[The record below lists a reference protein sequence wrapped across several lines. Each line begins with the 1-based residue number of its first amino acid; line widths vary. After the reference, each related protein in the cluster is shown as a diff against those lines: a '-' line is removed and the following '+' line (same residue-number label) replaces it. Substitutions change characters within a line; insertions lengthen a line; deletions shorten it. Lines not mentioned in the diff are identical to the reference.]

1 MITER
6 FTPEPKLD
14 EAVQIREWCELI
26 QNLLQIEPSKRS
38 TCKQIC
44 EKLWAVTPCPD
55 GYNNAAEKS
64 SKSAP
69 KDAKG
74 LSPNASHG
82 PKSPPTE
89 KCEGPGPKGVT
100 ENAVVAVKTSPIKP
114 MPPHSR
120 TTSPENRMCPLPTS
134 ESVGW
139 PHKDILAQQRKIA
152 QNRGKFLCGRTRSRS
167 SSPVLASK
175 TSSPKP
181 LPLHSRTASPENRVY
196 HDAAASPE
204 NVVRPER
211 QIVQNRGKSMCGRTR
226 SRSSSPDTRV
236 HIFSTSPENV
246 VKPQASRP
254 QSAKPQNFVQRI
266 TGLVSRLG
274 SNAQQR
280 TSPLSRT
287 RTSNPRT
294 QVDARSSLLLQPTPP
309 LSQPTRQELTPPMR
323 RGLTQSTRR
332 ELSTSPVRAQSS
344 VSPVRK
350 LRSAVAGE
358 RLPVDT
364 DLNETKSLTSC
375 ANGNTIDT
383 IVCPQRE
390 SSKSTGH
397 LLLFSLSPPPPRLK
411 LTRHH
416 PRANAPSVD
425 SHRCREVGGWGRDP
439 FSRNFM
445 KPTPRRKWYLTT
457 GRRFH

>member
-14 EAVQIREWCELI
+14 EAVQIRQWCEVI

-38 TCKQIC
+38 TCRQIC
-44 EKLWAVTPCPD
+44 EKLWAVAPCPN
-55 GYNNAAEKS
+55 GYNNAAEES
-64 SKSAP
+64 RKSAV

-74 LSPNASHG
+74 LSPNTSHG

-89 KCEGPGPKGVT
+89 KCEGPGPRGVT
-100 ENAVVAVKTSPIKP
+100 EDAVVAVKTSPIKP

-134 ESVGW
+134 ESVVR
-139 PHKDILAQQRKIA
+139 PHKDILAQQRKIV
-152 QNRGKFLCGRTRSRS
+152 QNRENVLCGRTRSRS

-175 TSSPKP
+175 ISSAKP
-181 LPLHSRTASPENRVY
+181 LPLHSRTASPENRVC
-196 HDAAASPE
+196 HESASPE

-211 QIVQNRGKSMCGRTR
+211 QIVQIRGKSMCERTR
-226 SRSSSPDTRV
+226 SRSSSPDTSV
-236 HIFSTSPENV
+236 HIFSTSLEIV
-246 VKPQASRP
+246 VKPTPFRP

-280 TSPLSRT
+280 TSPLSKT

-294 QVDARSSLLLQPTPP
+294 KVDARSSLLLQPTPP
-309 LSQPTRQELTPPMR
+309 LLQPTRLELTPPMR
-323 RGLTQSTRR
+323 REWTQSTGR
-332 ELSTSPVRAQSS
+332 ELSASPVRAQSS
-344 VSPVRK
+344 VSPVRR

-358 RLPVDT
+358 RLPVDA
-364 DLNETKSLTSC
+364 DLDETKSLTSC
-375 ANGNTIDT
+375 ASRDTIDT
-383 IVCPQRE
+383 MVCPQRK